1 MEEAVV
7 VVVAAAGPREV
18 EDLRELVEVEEARVR
33 SDSPTSMKKRDKS
46 KRISWL
52 STSKPY

>member
-7 VVVAAAGPREV
+7 VVVAAGPREV

>member
-7 VVVAAAGPREV
+7 VVVAAG
-18 EDLRELVEVEEARVR
+18 LRELVEVEEARVR